1 MLACSSATRFGSRL
15 RLSHQIFHGLIE
27 VTPGVSLHLFL
38 IACTFFPQKK
48 LKFKGNLEKAIK
60 KGAGRVQVDIG

>member
-1 MLACSSATRFGSRL
+1 
-15 RLSHQIFHGLIE
+15 LIE